1 MFFSLLYLL
10 ASLIGARLLNMF
22 LCGIQQICS
31 WEIMSGNIFR
41 VCWLIVLIIILSEC
55 FVVFFFRLVS
65 NAPAWLIFSWNV
77 ITVAG
82 LVRFTFNLFLLVVV
96 TFVSETFWRRLV
108 KYYVFTSFFAYGHII
123 GLEILGYR
131 WIIVAV
137 YFRFGLELYCVL

>member
-1 MFFSLLYLL
+1 
-10 ASLIGARLLNMF
+10 MF
-22 LCGIQQICS
+22 LCGIQQIYS

-96 TFVSETFWRRLV
+96 TFVSETF
-108 KYYVFTSFFAYGHII
+108 
-123 GLEILGYR
+123 
-131 WIIVAV
+131 
-137 YFRFGLELYCVL
+137 